1 MLIPILR
8 QLLISAATLLTVTGS
23 ISVFYGADRPSA
35 TLFAEAEDAE
45 EDDREDSMAAVSE
58 PVVETLLDISIL
70 ADSSAVADAPMVC
83 LPPHERGPPIVC
95 F

>member
-23 ISVFYGADRPSA
+23 ISVFYGADRPPA

-58 PVVETLLDISIL
+58 PVVETLLHVSIL
-70 ADSSAVADAPMVC
+70 SDSSAVTDAPKVC
-83 LPPHERGPPIVC
+83 VPPHERGPPI